1 MEDSTIFSLNQDA
14 ACRYFQFEAT
24 SLLYERPENSCT
36 LAEFCGLYH
45 KKFGKQYKKAD
56 FGLKKAIDIFNAIGP
71 EMIEASFMF
80 PFFSFIARVC
90 SCKPFSS
97 D

>member
-1 MEDSTIFSLNQDA
+1 MEDSTILSLNQYV

-24 SLLYERPENSCT
+24 SLLCERPGNSCT

-56 FGLKKAIDIFNAIGP
+56 FGFMRAIDIFNAIGP
-71 EMIEASFMF
+71 DMIEV
-80 PFFSFIARVC
+80 SFIFPCFIPGGAY
-90 SCKPFSS
+90 
-97 D
+97 